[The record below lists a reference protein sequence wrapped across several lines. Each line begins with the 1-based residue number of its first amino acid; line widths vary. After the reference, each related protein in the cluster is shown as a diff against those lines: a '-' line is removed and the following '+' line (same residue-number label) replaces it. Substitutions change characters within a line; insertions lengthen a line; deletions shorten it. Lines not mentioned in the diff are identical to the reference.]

1 MKTTTLYT
9 KKVINADQSIDCPN
23 IVNLRQTELGVFS
36 IQLVLTGDGTLDVE
50 YLLSHDSVH
59 FVTPVTAHKIVKDF
73 TKTSGPDSNGVDLFF
88 FDLELAPYLKIKF
101 TETSKT
107 NFVTI
112 TTILAVG

>member
-36 IQLVLTGDGTLDVE
+36 IQLVLTGNGTLDVE

-107 NFVTI
+107 NSVTV